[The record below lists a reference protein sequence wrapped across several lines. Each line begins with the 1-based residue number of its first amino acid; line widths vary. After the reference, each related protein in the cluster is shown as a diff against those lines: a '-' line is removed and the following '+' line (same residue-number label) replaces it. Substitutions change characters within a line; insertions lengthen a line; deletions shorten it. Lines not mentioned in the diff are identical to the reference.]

1 MNKYFSKFLLIERI
15 KITKVFNG
23 AIYGIRKIPL
33 IGKHL
38 GDKYYFYDLKEIF
51 NTFIPIFS
59 IIWQFIKSILTFGF
73 AIIISRTMLKF
84 LFEISDKSPLF
95 FRENFD
101 LSLGAVLLTCI
112 PFVFYITN
120 MITSSMLTDNGNVF
134 SDLSKNFNFFPDDLA
149 YIFLYLQPFL
159 NFIGRTLGFVIF
171 GKIFANINPI
181 YTFAFSLGLYFY
193 NINITCFWT
202 KIYEKKEKSFF
213 EDRPFLQ
220 IILILILDLAISLL
234 VLIIK
239 LDFKVL
245 SLGFFLINLI
255 LFPFTVKYFKNF
267 KGYDRIIEKTINVY
281 KIAVKDAKDI
291 QDGVVKIENKDV
303 NKKEKIKGEGFVYL
317 NKLFFKRHKRHLLKP
332 TLIKTGIFFALG
344 ITVFFILS
352 SLTMKSNEIYKIL
365 IYAIPI
371 ISYILFK
378 QDIILMAFYKN
389 CDSSLMYYNFYRE
402 DKNLLTMFW
411 LRFISIFKLMAIP
424 MGAMFIIYAGFA
436 IKFLVKTNVNLIL
449 PIFYILLNAIFFTVL
464 PLFQYYIIQPFDK
477 EGKQKSVILAL
488 MNMFLYY
495 IFIFGLPALAMK
507 MEEMKFM
514 LIISIFIIG
523 FVGFASFIIY
533 KFAPKTF
540 KIKQWKK
547 TSRGLFNFSHP
558 YIEFFL
564 FPLQIW
570 ESFCLL
576 DKLKMVEL

>member
-15 KITKVFNG
+15 KITKIFNG
-23 AIYGIRKIPL
+23 IIYGIRKIPL

-38 GDKYYFYDLKEIF
+38 GDKYYFYDFKEII
-51 NTFIPIFS
+51 NTFVPIFS
-59 IIWQFIKSILTFGF
+59 IIWQLIKSILTFGF

-95 FRENFD
+95 FRGNFD
-101 LSLGAVLLTCI
+101 LSLGGVLLTYV

-149 YIFLYLQPFL
+149 RIFLYLQPFL
-159 NFIGRTLGFVIF
+159 IFIGRTLGFVIF

-181 YTFAFSLGLYFY
+181 YTFLFSLGIYFY
-193 NINITCFWT
+193 NINITGFWT

-220 IILILILDLAISLL
+220 IILIIIIDLLISLL

-245 SLGFFLINLI
+245 SLGFFFINLI

-267 KGYDRIIEKTINVY
+267 KGYDKIIEKTINVY
-281 KIAVKDAKDI
+281 KIAVKDAKNI
-291 QDGVVKIENKDV
+291 QDGVVKIENKDI
-303 NKKEKIKGEGFVYL
+303 NKKEKIKGEGFDYL

-332 TLIKTGIFFALG
+332 TLIKTGIFFVLG
-344 ITVFFILS
+344 ICGFFLLS
-352 SLTMKSNEIYKIL
+352 RLTIKGNEVYKIL

-378 QDIILMAFYKN
+378 QDKILMAFYKN
-389 CDSSLMYYNFYRE
+389 CDSSLLYYNFYRE
-402 DKNLLTMFW
+402 DKNLLKMFW
-411 LRFISIFKLMAIP
+411 LRFNSIFKLMAIP
-424 MGAMFIIYAGFA
+424 MGAMFIIYIGIA
-436 IKFLVKTNVNLIL
+436 IKYLTKTNYNLSL

-477 EGKQKSVILAL
+477 EGKQKSVVLVL
-488 MNMFLYY
+488 MNIFLYY
-495 IFIFGLPALAMK
+495 IFIFGLPALATK
-507 MEEMKFM
+507 IGEIKFM
-514 LIISIFIIG
+514 LIISIFMVA
-523 FVGFASFIIY
+523 FVGLASFLIY

-540 KIKQWKK
+540 KIKQ
-547 TSRGLFNFSHP
+547 
-558 YIEFFL
+558 
-564 FPLQIW
+564 
-570 ESFCLL
+570 
-576 DKLKMVEL
+576 

>member
-1 MNKYFSKFLLIERI
+1 MSRYFSKFLLIERI

-23 AIYGIRKIPL
+23 MVYGIRKVPL

-38 GDKYYFYDLKEIF
+38 GDKYYFYDLKEIV
-51 NTFIPIFS
+51 NTFVPIFS

-112 PFVFYITN
+112 PFVFYISN
-120 MITSSMLTDNGNVF
+120 MITSSILTDNGNVF

-149 YIFLYLQPFL
+149 RIFLYLQPFL
-159 NFIGRTLGFVIF
+159 IFIGRTLGFVIF

-193 NINITCFWT
+193 NINMTCFWT
-202 KIYEKKEKSFF
+202 KIYEKREKSFF

-220 IILILILDLAISLL
+220 IILILIIDLLISLL

-239 LDFKVL
+239 LDFKIL
-245 SLGFFLINLI
+245 SLGFLLINFI

-267 KGYDRIIEKTINVY
+267 KGYDKIIEKTINVY

-291 QDGVVKIENKDV
+291 QDGVVKIENKDI

-317 NKLFFKRHKRHLLKP
+317 NKIFFKRHKKHLLKP
-332 TLIKTGIFFALG
+332 TLIKSGIFLILG
-344 ITVFFILS
+344 IGGFLFAS
-352 SLTMKSNEIYKIL
+352 SLTIKAKEIYKIL
-365 IYAIPI
+365 IFIIPI

-389 CDSSLMYYNFYRE
+389 CDSSLLYYNFYRE
-402 DKNLLTMFW
+402 DKNLLKMFW
-411 LRFISIFKLMAIP
+411 LRLNSIFKLMLIP
-424 MGAMFIIYAGFA
+424 MGAMFIIYIGFA
-436 IKFLVKTNVNLIL
+436 IKFLIKTDLNLLL

-477 EGKQKSVILAL
+477 EGKQKSVVLVL
-488 MNMFLYY
+488 MNIFLYY
-495 IFIFGLPALAMK
+495 IFIFGLPALATK
-507 MEEMKFM
+507 IGEIKFM
-514 LIISIFIIG
+514 LIISIFMVA
-523 FVGFASFIIY
+523 FVGLASFLIY

-540 KIKQWKK
+540 KIKQ
-547 TSRGLFNFSHP
+547 
-558 YIEFFL
+558 
-564 FPLQIW
+564 
-570 ESFCLL
+570 
-576 DKLKMVEL
+576 

>member
-73 AIIISRTMLKF
+73 SILISRTVLKF

-344 ITVFFILS
+344 IGGFFLLS

-389 CDSSLMYYNFYRE
+389 CDSSLLYYNFYRE
-402 DKNLLTMFW
+402 DKNLLKMFW
-411 LRFISIFKLMAIP
+411 LRFISIFKLMLVP
-424 MGAMFIIYAGFA
+424 MGAMFTIYIALA
-436 IKFLVKTNVNLIL
+436 IKFFTKTDFNLLL
-449 PIFYILLNAIFFTVL
+449 PIFYIFLNAIFFTIL

-477 EGKQKSVILAL
+477 EGKQKSLVLVL

-495 IFIFGLPALAMK
+495 SFIFGLPALAMK

-514 LIISIFIIG
+514 LIISIFIIA

-547 TSRGLFNFSHP
+547 DLSG
-558 YIEFFL
+558 
-564 FPLQIW
+564 
-570 ESFCLL
+570 SF
-576 DKLKMVEL
+576 

>member
-1 MNKYFSKFLLIERI
+1 MSRYFSKFLLIERI

-23 AIYGIRKIPL
+23 MVYGIRKVPL

-38 GDKYYFYDLKEIF
+38 GDKYYFYDLKEIV
-51 NTFIPIFS
+51 NTFVPIFS

-134 SDLSKNFNFFPDDLA
+134 SDLSKNFNFFPNDLA
-149 YIFLYLQPFL
+149 RIFLYLQPFL
-159 NFIGRTLGFVIF
+159 IFIGRTLGFVIF

-193 NINITCFWT
+193 NINMTCFWT
-202 KIYEKKEKSFF
+202 KIYEKREKSFF

-245 SLGFFLINLI
+245 SLGFFFINII

-267 KGYDRIIEKTINVY
+267 KGYDKIIEKTINVY
-281 KIAVKDAKDI
+281 KIAVKDAKNI
-291 QDGVVKIENKDV
+291 QDGVVKIENKDI

-317 NKLFFKRHKRHLLKP
+317 NNLFFKRHKRHLLKP
-332 TLIKTGIFFALG
+332 TLIKTGIFFVLG
-344 ITVFFILS
+344 ICGFFLLS
-352 SLTMKSNEIYKIL
+352 RLTIKGNEVYKIL

-378 QDIILMAFYKN
+378 QDKILMAFYKN
-389 CDSSLMYYNFYRE
+389 CDSSLLYYNFYRE
-402 DKNLLTMFW
+402 DKNLLKMFW
-411 LRFISIFKLMAIP
+411 LRLNSIFKLMLIP
-424 MGAMFIIYAGFA
+424 MGAMFIIYIGFA
-436 IKFLVKTNVNLIL
+436 IKFLIKTDLNLLL

-477 EGKQKSVILAL
+477 EGKQKSVVLVL

-495 IFIFGLPALAMK
+495 IFIFGLPALATK
-507 MEEMKFM
+507 IGEIKFM

-523 FVGFASFIIY
+523 FVGLASFLIY

-540 KIKQWKK
+540 KIKQ
-547 TSRGLFNFSHP
+547 
-558 YIEFFL
+558 
-564 FPLQIW
+564 
-570 ESFCLL
+570 
-576 DKLKMVEL
+576 

>member
-1 MNKYFSKFLLIERI
+1 MSRYFSKFLLIERI
-15 KITKVFNG
+15 KITKIFNG
-23 AIYGIRKIPL
+23 MFYGIRKIPL

-38 GDKYYFYDLKEIF
+38 GDKYYFYDLKEIV
-51 NTFIPIFS
+51 NTFVPIFS

-95 FRENFD
+95 FRENFN
-101 LSLGAVLLTCI
+101 LSLGSVLLTCI

-120 MITSSMLTDNGNVF
+120 MITSSILTDNGNVF

-149 YIFLYLQPFL
+149 RIFLYLQPFL
-159 NFIGRTLGFVIF
+159 IFIGRTLGFVIF

-181 YTFAFSLGLYFY
+181 YTFLFSLGIYFY
-193 NINITCFWT
+193 NINITGFWT
-202 KIYEKKEKSFF
+202 KIYEKREKSFF

-267 KGYDRIIEKTINVY
+267 KGYDKIIEKTINVY
-281 KIAVKDAKDI
+281 KIAVKDAKNI
-291 QDGVVKIENKDV
+291 QDGVVKIENKDI

-317 NKLFFKRHKRHLLKP
+317 NKIFFKRHKKHLLKP
-332 TLIKTGIFFALG
+332 TLIKSGIFLILG
-344 ITVFFILS
+344 IGGFLFAS
-352 SLTMKSNEIYKIL
+352 SLTIKAKEVYKIS
-365 IYAIPI
+365 IFIIPI

-389 CDSSLMYYNFYRE
+389 CDSSLLYYNFYRE
-402 DKNLLTMFW
+402 DKNLLKMFW
-411 LRFISIFKLMAIP
+411 LRLNSIFKLMFIP
-424 MGAMFIIYAGFA
+424 MGAMLIIYVGFA
-436 IKFLVKTNVNLIL
+436 IKFLIKTDLNLLL

-477 EGKQKSVILAL
+477 EGKQKSVVLVL
-488 MNMFLYY
+488 MNIFLYY
-495 IFIFGLPALAMK
+495 IFIFGLPALATK
-507 MEEMKFM
+507 IGEIKFM
-514 LIISIFIIG
+514 LIISIFMVA
-523 FVGFASFIIY
+523 FVGLASFLIY

-540 KIKQWKK
+540 KIKQ
-547 TSRGLFNFSHP
+547 
-558 YIEFFL
+558 
-564 FPLQIW
+564 
-570 ESFCLL
+570 
-576 DKLKMVEL
+576 

>member
-1 MNKYFSKFLLIERI
+1 MNKYFLKFLLIERI

-23 AIYGIRKIPL
+23 IVYGIRKIPL

-38 GDKYYFYDLKEIF
+38 GDKYYFYDLKEII
-51 NTFIPIFS
+51 NTFVPIFS

-73 AIIISRTMLKF
+73 AIFISRTMLKF

-112 PFVFYITN
+112 PFSFYITN
-120 MITSSMLTDNGNVF
+120 MITSSLLTDNGNAF
-134 SDLSKNFNFFPDDLA
+134 SDLSKNFNFFPNDLA

-159 NFIGRTLGFVIF
+159 IFIGRTLGFVIF

-181 YTFAFSLGLYFY
+181 YTFLFSLGIYFY
-193 NINITCFWT
+193 NINITGFWT
-202 KIYEKKEKSFF
+202 KIYEKREKPFF

-245 SLGFFLINLI
+245 SLGYFFINLI
-255 LFPFTVKYFKNF
+255 LCPFVVKYFKNF
-267 KGYDRIIEKTINVY
+267 KGYDKIIEKTIRVY
-281 KIAVKDAKDI
+281 KLAVEDSKDV
-291 QDGVVKIENKDV
+291 QNNVVKIKNKDI
-303 NKKEKIKGEGFVYL
+303 NKNEKIKGEGFVYL

-332 TLIKTGIFFALG
+332 TLIKSGIFFALG
-344 ITVFFILS
+344 IGGFFILS
-352 SLTMKSNEIYKIL
+352 SLTMKANELYKIL

-378 QDIILMAFYKN
+378 QDLILMAFYKN
-389 CDSSLMYYNFYRE
+389 CDSSLLYYNFYRE
-402 DKNLLTMFW
+402 DKNLLKMFW
-411 LRFISIFKLMAIP
+411 LRFNSIFKLMSIP
-424 MGAMFIIYAGFA
+424 MGAMFIIYIGFA
-436 IKFLVKTNVNLIL
+436 IKFLTKTDLNLTL

-477 EGKQKSVILAL
+477 EGKQKSVVLVL

-495 IFIFGLPALAMK
+495 IFIFGLPALATK
-507 MEEMKFM
+507 IGEIKFM
-514 LIISIFIIG
+514 LIISIFIIA
-523 FVGFASFIIY
+523 FVGLASFLIY

-540 KIKQWKK
+540 KIKQ
-547 TSRGLFNFSHP
+547 
-558 YIEFFL
+558 
-564 FPLQIW
+564 
-570 ESFCLL
+570 
-576 DKLKMVEL
+576 

>member
-1 MNKYFSKFLLIERI
+1 MSRYFSKFLLIERI
-15 KITKVFNG
+15 KITKIFNG
-23 AIYGIRKIPL
+23 MVYGIRKVPL

-38 GDKYYFYDLKEIF
+38 GDRYYFYDLKEIV
-51 NTFIPIFS
+51 NTFVPIFS

-101 LSLGAVLLTCI
+101 LSLGAVLLTCT

-149 YIFLYLQPFL
+149 HIFLYLQPFL
-159 NFIGRTLGFVIF
+159 IFIGRTLGFVIF

-193 NINITCFWT
+193 NINMTCFWT

-220 IILILILDLAISLL
+220 IILIIIIDLLISLL

-245 SLGFFLINLI
+245 SLGFFFINLI

-267 KGYDRIIEKTINVY
+267 KGYDKIIEKTINVY
-281 KIAVKDAKDI
+281 KIAVKDAKNI
-291 QDGVVKIENKDV
+291 QDGVVKIENKDI

-317 NKLFFKRHKRHLLKP
+317 NKIFFKRHKKHLLKP
-332 TLIKTGIFFALG
+332 TLIKSGIFLILG
-344 ITVFFILS
+344 IGGFLFVS
-352 SLTMKSNEIYKIL
+352 SLTMKAKEIYKIL
-365 IYAIPI
+365 IFIIPI

-378 QDIILMAFYKN
+378 QDLILMAFYKN
-389 CDSSLMYYNFYRE
+389 CDSSLLYYNFYRE
-402 DKNLLTMFW
+402 DKNLLKMFW
-411 LRFISIFKLMAIP
+411 LRFNSIFKLMLIP
-424 MGAMFIIYAGFA
+424 MGAMFVIYIGFA
-436 IKFLVKTNVNLIL
+436 IKFLINTDLNLLL

-477 EGKQKSVILAL
+477 EGKQKSVVLVL
-488 MNMFLYY
+488 MNIFLYY
-495 IFIFGLPALAMK
+495 IFIFGLPALATK
-507 MEEMKFM
+507 IGEIKFM
-514 LIISIFIIG
+514 LIISIFMVA
-523 FVGFASFIIY
+523 FVGLASFLIY

-540 KIKQWKK
+540 KIKQ
-547 TSRGLFNFSHP
+547 
-558 YIEFFL
+558 
-564 FPLQIW
+564 
-570 ESFCLL
+570 
-576 DKLKMVEL
+576 

>member
-1 MNKYFSKFLLIERI
+1 MMKIWVIKMSRYFSKFLLIERI
-15 KITKVFNG
+15 KITKIFNG
-23 AIYGIRKIPL
+23 MVYGIRKIPL
-33 IGKHL
+33 IGKRL
-38 GDKYYFYDLKEIF
+38 GDKYYFYDLKEIV
-51 NTFIPIFS
+51 NTFVPIFS

-95 FRENFD
+95 FRGNFD

-134 SDLSKNFNFFPDDLA
+134 SDLSKNFNFFPNDLA
-149 YIFLYLQPFL
+149 HIFLYLQPFL
-159 NFIGRTLGFVIF
+159 IFIGRTLGFVIF

-193 NINITCFWT
+193 NINMTCFWT
-202 KIYEKKEKSFF
+202 KIYEKREKSFF

-220 IILILILDLAISLL
+220 IILILIIDLLISLL

-239 LDFKVL
+239 LDFKIL
-245 SLGFFLINLI
+245 SLGFLLINFI

-267 KGYDRIIEKTINVY
+267 KGYDKIIEKTINVY

-291 QDGVVKIENKDV
+291 QDGVVKIENKDI
-303 NKKEKIKGEGFVYL
+303 NKKEKIKGQGFVYL
-317 NKLFFKRHKRHLLKP
+317 NKIFFKRHKKHLLKP
-332 TLIKTGIFFALG
+332 TLIKSGIFLILG
-344 ITVFFILS
+344 IGGFLFAS
-352 SLTMKSNEIYKIL
+352 SLTIKAKEIYKIL
-365 IYAIPI
+365 IFIIPI

-389 CDSSLMYYNFYRE
+389 CDSSLLYYNFYRE
-402 DKNLLTMFW
+402 DKNLLKMFW
-411 LRFISIFKLMAIP
+411 LRLNSIFKLMLIP
-424 MGAMFIIYAGFA
+424 MGAMFTIYIGFA
-436 IKFLVKTNVNLIL
+436 IKFLIKTDLNLLL

-477 EGKQKSVILAL
+477 EGKQKSVVLVL

-495 IFIFGLPALAMK
+495 IFIFGLPALATK
-507 MEEMKFM
+507 IGEIKFM
-514 LIISIFIIG
+514 LIISIFMVA
-523 FVGFASFIIY
+523 FVGLASFLIY

-540 KIKQWKK
+540 KIKQ
-547 TSRGLFNFSHP
+547 
-558 YIEFFL
+558 
-564 FPLQIW
+564 
-570 ESFCLL
+570 
-576 DKLKMVEL
+576 

>member
-1 MNKYFSKFLLIERI
+1 MNKYFLKFLLIERI

-23 AIYGIRKIPL
+23 IVYGIRKIPL

-38 GDKYYFYDLKEIF
+38 GDKYYFYDLKEII
-51 NTFIPIFS
+51 NTFVPIFS

-73 AIIISRTMLKF
+73 AIFISRTMLKF

-112 PFVFYITN
+112 PFSFYITN
-120 MITSSMLTDNGNVF
+120 MITSSLLTDNGNAF
-134 SDLSKNFNFFPDDLA
+134 SDLSKNFNFFPNDLA

-159 NFIGRTLGFVIF
+159 IFIGRTLGFVIF

-181 YTFAFSLGLYFY
+181 YTFLFSLGIYFY
-193 NINITCFWT
+193 NINITGFWT
-202 KIYEKKEKSFF
+202 KIYEKREKPFF

-245 SLGFFLINLI
+245 SLGYFFINLI
-255 LFPFTVKYFKNF
+255 LCPFVVKYFKNF
-267 KGYDRIIEKTINVY
+267 KGYDKIIEKTIRVY
-281 KIAVKDAKDI
+281 KLAVEDSKDV
-291 QDGVVKIENKDV
+291 QNNVVKIKNKDI
-303 NKKEKIKGEGFVYL
+303 NKNEKIKGEGFVYL

-344 ITVFFILS
+344 IGGFFLLS
-352 SLTMKSNEIYKIL
+352 SLTIKSDEVYKIL

-378 QDIILMAFYKN
+378 QDLILMAFYKN
-389 CDSSLMYYNFYRE
+389 CDSSLLYYNFYRE
-402 DKNLLTMFW
+402 DKNLLKMFW
-411 LRFISIFKLMAIP
+411 LRFNSIFKLMSIP
-424 MGAMFIIYAGFA
+424 MGAMFIIYIGFA
-436 IKFLVKTNVNLIL
+436 IKFLTKTDLNLTL

-477 EGKQKSVILAL
+477 EGKQKSVVLVL

-495 IFIFGLPALAMK
+495 IFIFGLPALATK
-507 MEEMKFM
+507 IGEIKFM
-514 LIISIFIIG
+514 LIISIFIIA
-523 FVGFASFIIY
+523 FVGLASFLIY

-540 KIKQWKK
+540 KIKQ
-547 TSRGLFNFSHP
+547 
-558 YIEFFL
+558 
-564 FPLQIW
+564 
-570 ESFCLL
+570 
-576 DKLKMVEL
+576 

>member
-1 MNKYFSKFLLIERI
+1 MMKIWVIMMNKYFSKFLLIERI

-23 AIYGIRKIPL
+23 MVYGLRKIPL

-38 GDKYYFYDLKEIF
+38 GDKYYFYDLKEIV
-51 NTFIPIFS
+51 NTFVPIFS

-73 AIIISRTMLKF
+73 AIFISRTLLKL

-134 SDLSKNFNFFPDDLA
+134 SDLSKNFNFFPNDLA
-149 YIFLYLQPFL
+149 HIFLYLQPFL
-159 NFIGRTLGFVIF
+159 IFIGRTLGFVIF
-171 GKIFANINPI
+171 GKIFANINPL
-181 YTFAFSLGLYFY
+181 YTFLFSLGIYFY
-193 NINITCFWT
+193 NINITGFWT
-202 KIYEKKEKSFF
+202 KIYEKREKSFF

-220 IILILILDLAISLL
+220 IILILILDLEISFL

-245 SLGFFLINLI
+245 SLGFFFINLI

-267 KGYDRIIEKTINVY
+267 KGYDKIIEKTINVY
-281 KIAVKDAKDI
+281 KIAVNDAKNI
-291 QDGVVKIENKDV
+291 QDGVVKIENKDI

-317 NKLFFKRHKRHLLKP
+317 NNLFFKRHKKHLLKP
-332 TLIKTGIFFALG
+332 TLIKSGIFLILG
-344 ITVFFILS
+344 IGGFLFAS
-352 SLTMKSNEIYKIL
+352 SLTIKAKEVYKIL
-365 IYAIPI
+365 IFTIPI

-378 QDIILMAFYKN
+378 QDLILMAFYKN
-389 CDSSLMYYNFYRE
+389 CDSSLLYYNFYRE
-402 DKNLLTMFW
+402 DKNLLKMFW
-411 LRFISIFKLMAIP
+411 LRLNSIFKLMFIP
-424 MGAMFIIYAGFA
+424 MGAMFTIYICFA
-436 IKFLVKTNVNLIL
+436 IKFLIKTDLNLLL

-477 EGKQKSVILAL
+477 EGKQKSYVLVL

-495 IFIFGLPALAMK
+495 IFIFGLPALATK
-507 MEEMKFM
+507 IGEIKFM
-514 LIISIFIIG
+514 LIISIFMVA
-523 FVGFASFIIY
+523 FVGLASFLIY

-540 KIKQWKK
+540 KIKQ
-547 TSRGLFNFSHP
+547 
-558 YIEFFL
+558 
-564 FPLQIW
+564 
-570 ESFCLL
+570 
-576 DKLKMVEL
+576 

>member
-1 MNKYFSKFLLIERI
+1 MSRYFSKFLLIERI
-15 KITKVFNG
+15 KITKIFNG
-23 AIYGIRKIPL
+23 MVYGIRKIPL

-38 GDKYYFYDLKEIF
+38 GDKYYFYDFKEIV
-51 NTFIPIFS
+51 NTFVPIFS

-73 AIIISRTMLKF
+73 AIFISRTLLKF

-95 FRENFD
+95 FRGNFD
-101 LSLGAVLLTCI
+101 LSLGAVFLTCI

-149 YIFLYLQPFL
+149 RIFLYLQPFL
-159 NFIGRTLGFVIF
+159 IFIGRTLGFVIF

-193 NINITCFWT
+193 NINMTCFWT
-202 KIYEKKEKSFF
+202 KIYEKREKSFF

-245 SLGFFLINLI
+245 SLGFFFINII

-267 KGYDRIIEKTINVY
+267 KGYDKIIEKTINVY
-281 KIAVKDAKDI
+281 KIAVKDAKNI
-291 QDGVVKIENKDV
+291 QDGVVKIENKDI
-303 NKKEKIKGEGFVYL
+303 NKNEKINGEGFVYL
-317 NKLFFKRHKRHLLKP
+317 NNLFFKRHKRHLLKP
-332 TLIKTGIFFALG
+332 TLIKTGIFFVLG
-344 ITVFFILS
+344 ICGFFLLS
-352 SLTMKSNEIYKIL
+352 RLTIKGNEVYKIL

-378 QDIILMAFYKN
+378 QDKILMAFYKN
-389 CDSSLMYYNFYRE
+389 CDSSLLYYNFYRE
-402 DKNLLTMFW
+402 DKNLLKMFW
-411 LRFISIFKLMAIP
+411 LRFNSVFKLMSIP
-424 MGAMFIIYAGFA
+424 MGAMFTIYIGFA
-436 IKFLVKTNVNLIL
+436 IKYLTKTDLNLSL

-477 EGKQKSVILAL
+477 EGKQKSYVLVL

-495 IFIFGLPALAMK
+495 IFIFGLPALATK
-507 MEEMKFM
+507 IGEIKFM

-523 FVGFASFIIY
+523 FVGLASFLIY

-540 KIKQWKK
+540 KIKQ
-547 TSRGLFNFSHP
+547 
-558 YIEFFL
+558 
-564 FPLQIW
+564 
-570 ESFCLL
+570 
-576 DKLKMVEL
+576 

>member
-1 MNKYFSKFLLIERI
+1 MSRYFSKFLLIERI
-15 KITKVFNG
+15 KITKIFNG
-23 AIYGIRKIPL
+23 MVYGIRKVPL

-38 GDKYYFYDLKEIF
+38 GDKYYFYDLKEIV
-51 NTFIPIFS
+51 NTFVPIFS

-101 LSLGAVLLTCI
+101 LSLGAVLLTCT
-112 PFVFYITN
+112 PFVFYISN

-149 YIFLYLQPFL
+149 HIFLYLQPFL
-159 NFIGRTLGFVIF
+159 IFIGRTLGFVIF
-171 GKIFANINPI
+171 GKIFANINPL
-181 YTFAFSLGLYFY
+181 YTFLFSLGIYFY
-193 NINITCFWT
+193 NINITGFWT

-220 IILILILDLAISLL
+220 IILILIIDLAISLL

-239 LDFKVL
+239 LDFKIL
-245 SLGFFLINLI
+245 SLGFLLINFI

-267 KGYDRIIEKTINVY
+267 KGYDKIIEKTINVY

-291 QDGVVKIENKDV
+291 QDGVVKIENKDI
-303 NKKEKIKGEGFVYL
+303 NKKEKIKGQGFVYL
-317 NKLFFKRHKRHLLKP
+317 NKIFFKRHKKHLLKP
-332 TLIKTGIFFALG
+332 TLIKSGIFLILG
-344 ITVFFILS
+344 IGGFLFAS
-352 SLTMKSNEIYKIL
+352 SLTIKAKEIYKIL
-365 IYAIPI
+365 IFIIPI

-389 CDSSLMYYNFYRE
+389 CDSSLLYYNFYRE
-402 DKNLLTMFW
+402 DKNLLKMFW
-411 LRFISIFKLMAIP
+411 LRLNSIFKLMLIP
-424 MGAMFIIYAGFA
+424 MGAMFTIYIGFA
-436 IKFLVKTNVNLIL
+436 IKFLIKTDLNLLL

-477 EGKQKSVILAL
+477 EGKQKSVVLVL

-495 IFIFGLPALAMK
+495 IFIFGLPALATK
-507 MEEMKFM
+507 IGEIKFM
-514 LIISIFIIG
+514 LIISIFMVA
-523 FVGFASFIIY
+523 FVGLASFLIY

-540 KIKQWKK
+540 KIKQ
-547 TSRGLFNFSHP
+547 
-558 YIEFFL
+558 
-564 FPLQIW
+564 
-570 ESFCLL
+570 
-576 DKLKMVEL
+576 

>member
-1 MNKYFSKFLLIERI
+1 MSRYFSKFLLIERI
-15 KITKVFNG
+15 KITKIFNG
-23 AIYGIRKIPL
+23 MVYGIRKIPI

-38 GDKYYFYDLKEIF
+38 GDKYYFYDLKEIV
-51 NTFIPIFS
+51 NTFVPIFS
-59 IIWQFIKSILTFGF
+59 IIWQMIKSILTFGF
-73 AIIISRTMLKF
+73 AIFISRTLLKF

-95 FRENFD
+95 FRGNFD

-149 YIFLYLQPFL
+149 HIFLYLQPFL
-159 NFIGRTLGFVIF
+159 IFIGRTLGFVIF

-193 NINITCFWT
+193 NINMTCFWT
-202 KIYEKKEKSFF
+202 KIYEKREKSFF

-245 SLGFFLINLI
+245 SLGFFFINII

-267 KGYDRIIEKTINVY
+267 KGYDKIIEKTINVY
-281 KIAVKDAKDI
+281 KIAVKDAKNI
-291 QDGVVKIENKDV
+291 QDGVVKIENKDI

-317 NKLFFKRHKRHLLKP
+317 NKIFFKRHKRHLLKP
-332 TLIKTGIFFALG
+332 TLIKTGIFFVLG
-344 ITVFFILS
+344 ICGFFLLS
-352 SLTMKSNEIYKIL
+352 RLTIKGNEVYKIL

-378 QDIILMAFYKN
+378 QDKILMAFYKN
-389 CDSSLMYYNFYRE
+389 CDSSLLYYNFYRE
-402 DKNLLTMFW
+402 DKNLLKMFW
-411 LRFISIFKLMAIP
+411 LRFASIFKLMLIP
-424 MGAMFIIYAGFA
+424 MGAMFTIYIGFA
-436 IKFLVKTNVNLIL
+436 IKFLIKNDLNLLL

-477 EGKQKSVILAL
+477 EGKQKSVVLVL

-495 IFIFGLPALAMK
+495 IFIFGLPALATK
-507 MEEMKFM
+507 IGEIKFM
-514 LIISIFIIG
+514 LIISIFMVA
-523 FVGFASFIIY
+523 FVGLASFLIY

-540 KIKQWKK
+540 KIKQ
-547 TSRGLFNFSHP
+547 
-558 YIEFFL
+558 
-564 FPLQIW
+564 
-570 ESFCLL
+570 
-576 DKLKMVEL
+576 

>member
-1 MNKYFSKFLLIERI
+1 MMKIWVIKMSRYFSKFLLIERI
-15 KITKVFNG
+15 KITKIFNG
-23 AIYGIRKIPL
+23 MVYGIRKVPL

-38 GDKYYFYDLKEIF
+38 GDRYYFYDLKEIV
-51 NTFIPIFS
+51 NTFVPIFS

-101 LSLGAVLLTCI
+101 LSLGAVLLTCT

-149 YIFLYLQPFL
+149 HIFLYLQPFL
-159 NFIGRTLGFVIF
+159 IFIGRTLGFVIF

-193 NINITCFWT
+193 NINMTCFWT

-220 IILILILDLAISLL
+220 IILIIIIDLLISLL

-245 SLGFFLINLI
+245 SLGFFFINLI

-267 KGYDRIIEKTINVY
+267 KGYDKIIEKTINVY
-281 KIAVKDAKDI
+281 KIAVKDAKNI
-291 QDGVVKIENKDV
+291 QDGVVKIENKDI

-317 NKLFFKRHKRHLLKP
+317 NKIFFKRHKKHLLKP
-332 TLIKTGIFFALG
+332 TLIKSGIFLILG
-344 ITVFFILS
+344 IGGFLFVS
-352 SLTMKSNEIYKIL
+352 SLTMKAKEIYKIL
-365 IYAIPI
+365 IFIIPI

-378 QDIILMAFYKN
+378 QDLILMAFYKN
-389 CDSSLMYYNFYRE
+389 CDSSLLYYNFYRE
-402 DKNLLTMFW
+402 DKNLLKMFW
-411 LRFISIFKLMAIP
+411 LRFNSIFKLMLIP
-424 MGAMFIIYAGFA
+424 MGAMFVIYIGFA
-436 IKFLVKTNVNLIL
+436 IKFLINTDLNLLL

-477 EGKQKSVILAL
+477 EGKQKSVVLVL
-488 MNMFLYY
+488 MNIFLYY
-495 IFIFGLPALAMK
+495 IFIFGLPALATK
-507 MEEMKFM
+507 IGEIKFM
-514 LIISIFIIG
+514 LIISIFMVA
-523 FVGFASFIIY
+523 FVGLASFLIY

-540 KIKQWKK
+540 KIKQ
-547 TSRGLFNFSHP
+547 
-558 YIEFFL
+558 
-564 FPLQIW
+564 
-570 ESFCLL
+570 
-576 DKLKMVEL
+576 

>member
-1 MNKYFSKFLLIERI
+1 MSRYFSKFLLIERI
-15 KITKVFNG
+15 KITKIFNG
-23 AIYGIRKIPL
+23 MVYGIRKIPL

-38 GDKYYFYDLKEIF
+38 GDKYYFYDLKEIV
-51 NTFIPIFS
+51 NTFVPIFS

-95 FRENFD
+95 FRSDFD

-149 YIFLYLQPFL
+149 RIFLYLQPFL
-159 NFIGRTLGFVIF
+159 IFIGRTLGFVIF
-171 GKIFANINPI
+171 GKIFANINPL
-181 YTFAFSLGLYFY
+181 YTFLFSLGIYFY
-193 NINITCFWT
+193 NINITGFWT
-202 KIYEKKEKSFF
+202 KIYEKREKSFF

-245 SLGFFLINLI
+245 SLGFFFINII

-267 KGYDRIIEKTINVY
+267 KGYDKIIEKTINVY
-281 KIAVKDAKDI
+281 KIAVKDAKNI
-291 QDGVVKIENKDV
+291 QDGVVKIENKDI

-317 NKLFFKRHKRHLLKP
+317 NKIFFKRHKKHILKP
-332 TLIKTGIFFALG
+332 TLIKSGIFLILG
-344 ITVFFILS
+344 IGGFLFAS
-352 SLTMKSNEIYKIL
+352 SLTMKAKEIYKIL
-365 IYAIPI
+365 IFIIPI

-389 CDSSLMYYNFYRE
+389 CDSSLLYYNFYRE
-402 DKNLLTMFW
+402 DKNLLKMFW
-411 LRFISIFKLMAIP
+411 LRFNSIFKLMAIP
-424 MGAMFIIYAGFA
+424 MGAMFVIYIGFA
-436 IKFLVKTNVNLIL
+436 IKYLIKTDLNLSL

-477 EGKQKSVILAL
+477 EGKQKSVVLVL
-488 MNMFLYY
+488 MNIFLYY
-495 IFIFGLPALAMK
+495 IFIFGLPALATK
-507 MEEMKFM
+507 IGEIKFM
-514 LIISIFIIG
+514 LIISIFMVF
-523 FVGFASFIIY
+523 FVGLASFLIY

-540 KIKQWKK
+540 KIKQ
-547 TSRGLFNFSHP
+547 
-558 YIEFFL
+558 
-564 FPLQIW
+564 
-570 ESFCLL
+570 
-576 DKLKMVEL
+576 